1 MGAPPLWARRGVLN
15 DPVLVQEAAAD
26 AILIALPDKRPCFRE
41 ARFKDC
47 SAHKLTPFLVD
58 VSGSIGP
65 PGAKRADLGRDQRS
79 MGNMIVTTRWVFDG
93 SAGAD
98 EPHSQSASYRS
109 ICQ

>member
-47 SAHKLTPFLVD
+47 FAHIFTPFPVD
-58 VSGSIGP
+58 ISGSIGP
-65 PGAKRADLGRDQRS
+65 PGAKRADFGRDQRS
-79 MGNMIVTTRWVFDG
+79 MGNMIVTTRWVWAGSEGDG
-93 SAGAD
+93 D
-98 EPHSQSASYRS
+98 PLTQSAS
-109 ICQ
+109 